1 MNKSQQVA
9 EFIRINNPKRKDII
23 KHLVC
28 NISKKMTEEQFDA
41 LEGRAKKNINAHWS
55 TNFAKW
61 RWVGTIKVTAGRYA
75 LTPLYRGSLYTTKLT
90 PIKPI
95 ESNDTYWQEQY
106 AELSKKFDEL
116 HADYLIKSDKLAD
129 ILDIVE

>member
-9 EFIRINNPKRKDII
+9 EFIRVNNPKRKEIV

-28 NISKKMTEEQFDA
+28 NISKKMTEAEFDS
-41 LEGRAKKNINAHWS
+41 LEGRAKKNIHAHWS
-55 TNFAKW
+55 TNFAQWK
-61 RWVGTIKVTAGRYA
+61 WVGTVKVTQGHYA

-95 ESNDTYWQEQY
+95 VTQDEYWKREY
-106 AELSKKFDEL
+106 TRLSKKFDEL